1 MNIDKEISDRVAKLR
16 AIRQANH
23 QGAQIVQ
30 SILTEV
36 HEGEQRLEQMKRE
49 IDDMQNYLQQDNNQY
64 IKALLQIYDALGYT
78 DDVPQLQQGEILWA
92 IDAVHKAALAKG
104 YKWDGRQYSN
114 GNKIVTLDY
123 VASRVT
129 AELAEVTA

>member
-1 MNIDKEISDRVAKLR
+1 MIDKMICDRIARLR
-16 AIRQANH
+16 AVRHERQSLAD
-23 QGAQIVQ
+23 QAAALLGITSSEVVVLAQ
-30 SILTEV
+30 
-36 HEGEQRLEQMKRE
+36 KRIE
-49 IDDMQNYLQQDNNQY
+49 IKDMMNQLQQDNNQY